1 MSRRIVLIAAAGV
14 AVAGLAVQA
23 AGAAPQARH
32 AASKP
37 HAAKKHQVVRSP
49 HMLIG
54 LNDEQ
59 DALYGNTPQAFQALQ
74 TLRAQVLRVN
84 LYWGGN
90 KWAVANSKP
99 TDATDPGDPAYNWA
113 LYDRLVAYAHTYSIQ
128 VVFSIL
134 GTPSWANSGQGAN
147 RAPTSMT
154 DLQDFAHAAAERYSG
169 YWTPPSWQF
178 QPSLGIDGT
187 APLPLVTLWTAW
199 NEPNNPIW
207 LAPQYKRS
215 GGKWIVQSAVQYA
228 KICNAVYHGV
238 HGVLISPAK
247 GPIPGEKVA
256 CGVTDPRGNDA
267 PNSARPSVDPIT
279 FLTAAKK
286 AGMGPFDA
294 YAHNPYASAGT
305 EAPSF
310 VPKEKKVRRIQLGN
324 LSVLTSLLTKYYG
337 PKHIWITEYGYQT
350 KPPDKTIFATTWTNQ
365 AAYMKQAV
373 ALARTMPRIDMF
385 IWFLVKDEPRT
396 TGWHSGLETAAG
408 AHKPSW
414 TTFQLLPRG

>member
-1 MSRRIVLIAAAGV
+1 VSRRIVLIAAAGV
-14 AVAGLAVQA
+14 AVAGLVVQA
-23 AGAAPQARH
+23 AGAAPQARYV
-32 AASKP
+32 ASKP

-54 LNDEQ
+54 INDEQ

-74 TLRAQVLRVN
+74 TLGAQVLRVN

-99 TDATDPGDPAYNWA
+99 TDPTDPGDPAYNWA
-113 LYDRLVAYAHTYSIQ
+113 LYDRLVVYAHTYAIQ

-134 GTPSWANSGQGAN
+134 GTPSWANGGQGAN
-147 RAPTSMT
+147 RAPTNMT
-154 DLQDFAHAAAERYSG
+154 DLQNFAHAAAERYSG

-228 KICNAVYHGV
+228 KICNAVYRGV
-238 HGVLISPAK
+238 HGVLISPEK

-350 KPPDKTIFATTWTNQ
+350 KPPDKTIFATTWANQ

-385 IWFLVKDEPRT
+385 IWFLVKDEPRK

-408 AHKPSW
+408 ARKPSW